1 MEGSY
6 FSQKQKIPDRNVTFS
21 KDFPCRCQELR
32 YLNVSQCRVSEAGVA
47 SFLCY
52 HPLLADLL
60 FEDTVGALAIINTT
74 DCPLLSLNM
83 ISCVA
88 TTGGPA
94 DTDNKVCFG
103 FCYFIN
109 LSVSL

>member
-1 MEGSY
+1 MLVRS
-6 FSQKQKIPDRNVTFS
+6 
-21 KDFPCRCQELR
+21 CRVGLSSVSLWFVVRLCRVSLW
-32 YLNVSQCRVSEAGVA
+32 LVVSQCRVSEAGVA

-103 FCYFIN
+103 FC
-109 LSVSL
+109 SVQA

>member
-1 MEGSY
+1 MLYPSSNTNYKVDKVEGG
-6 FSQKQKIPDRNVTFS
+6 
-21 KDFPCRCQELR
+21 C
-32 YLNVSQCRVSEAGVA
+32 
-47 SFLCY
+47 FLCY

-60 FEDTVGALAIINTT
+60 YEDTVGALAIINTT

-103 FCYFIN
+103 FCYV
-109 LSVSL
+109 LSDN

>member
-1 MEGSY
+1 MLHPSSNTNYKVDKVEGG
-6 FSQKQKIPDRNVTFS
+6 
-21 KDFPCRCQELR
+21 C
-32 YLNVSQCRVSEAGVA
+32 
-47 SFLCY
+47 FLCY

-60 FEDTVGALAIINTT
+60 YEDTVGALAIINTT
-74 DCPLLSLNM
+74 DCPLVSLNM

-103 FCYFIN
+103 FC
-109 LSVSL
+109 SVQA